1 MEMKNYHFGV
11 KLQSRELNLV
21 LRKTAMIVREV
32 PLGLGQFRKS
42 PDFFEYS
49 PDFKASFSRN
59 HARKIKYYLFY
70 IDENSV
76 TQGNEKVAFS
86 SRVTKP

>member
-1 MEMKNYHFGV
+1 MKKYHFGV

-49 PDFKASFSRN
+49 PDFKVFRVIMQDKSNIICSTSM
-59 HARKIKYYLFY
+59 KI
-70 IDENSV
+70 
-76 TQGNEKVAFS
+76 Q
-86 SRVTKP
+86 

>member
-32 PLGLGQFRKS
+32 PFATRSIPLKVRISLSTVRISK
-42 PDFFEYS
+42 FFEVFQS
-49 PDFKASFSRN
+49 ICSTSM
-59 HARKIKYYLFY
+59 KI
-70 IDENSV
+70 
-76 TQGNEKVAFS
+76 Q
-86 SRVTKP
+86 